1 MATNLYLVI
10 PCYNED
16 QILEHSMDNIYGLM
30 ENMVLQGLISG
41 DSKIVLVD
49 DGSKDDT
56 WLLIKRKC
64 QSLPMFQGI
73 KLSRNYG
80 QQNALLAGLMY
91 ACGKCDCA
99 ISLDADLQDDIY
111 KIPEFI
117 ALFQQGYQ
125 IVYGVRSN
133 RKPDTYFKQKAPCCP
148 FCRHCRRT
156 RI

>member
-1 MATNLYLVI
+1 
-10 PCYNED
+10 
-16 QILEHSMDNIYGLM
+16 
-30 ENMVLQGLISG
+30 
-41 DSKIVLVD
+41 
-49 DGSKDDT
+49 
-56 WLLIKRKC
+56 
-64 QSLPMFQGI
+64 MFQGI

-133 RKPDTYFKQKAPCCP
+133 RKPDTYFKQKTASVLYNLMGCLGA
-148 FCRHCRRT
+148 
-156 RI
+156 